1 MIHAGNNSCD
11 SSINYCCLN
20 VPDRQH
26 GEDVTADYNKR
37 TTILLCPVRLW
48 RSWRSIGN
56 TPVNHFTWTWKELL
70 LCSID
75 TWCPH
80 DVNHHIARR
89 CVHFFLCA
97 GFSVAHVI
105 KRGKGLCVCVCVCV
119 CQNIQ
124 ICKISV
130 CWLFHLN
137 SRTCTSTAA
146 ASLAALSFT
155 QTLVWIR
162 LCGEEFAQELWVLFS
177 LKQSKS
183 GIHHPTPVK
192 IKRCF
197 HGGCAAAMVRA
208 WEWKYKSLYGN
219 SHHGKCLQPNKS
231 TVETTV

>member
-1 MIHAGNNSCD
+1 MIHAGNNSCY

-155 QTLVWIR
+155 QTLVLAMDMSLWRRVCSRALGTFLIETEQIWKTPSYSSWDKEVFSWW
-162 LCGEEFAQELWVLFS
+162 LCCCNGEGL
-177 LKQSKS
+177 
-183 GIHHPTPVK
+183 G
-192 IKRCF
+192 
-197 HGGCAAAMVRA
+197 
-208 WEWKYKSLYGN
+208 
-219 SHHGKCLQPNKS
+219 
-231 TVETTV
+231 VEI

>member
-130 CWLFHLN
+130 CWLFHL
-137 SRTCTSTAA
+137 SPFTS
-146 ASLAALSFT
+146 
-155 QTLVWIR
+155 
-162 LCGEEFAQELWVLFS
+162 
-177 LKQSKS
+177 SKS
-183 GIHHPTPVK
+183 GSSEFYSNFSFSDGYVS
-192 IKRCF
+192 
-197 HGGCAAAMVRA
+197 V
-208 WEWKYKSLYGN
+208 EKSLLKSSGYF
-219 SHHGKCLQPNKS
+219 SHWNRANLEDTILLQLR
-231 TVETTV
+231 